1 MRTIVDSLCSDRC
14 AGRATGTP
22 GGIAA
27 RAEVVAALR
36 GAGLDPFEQSIPS
49 CNGANVLAPIAGDH
63 DRWVLVA
70 AHYDHLGRSFGETY
84 RGADDNAAA
93 VAILIEVAHRM
104 VRTKPK
110 GRGIL
115 FAAFDAEEPPYFL
128 SDSMGSEY
136 FARHPTIP
144 LDKIDMMICMDLVG
158 HAIGGEDLPEA
169 VSKSVFALGAER
181 SQGTGAIVDL
191 LEGTVPGVHVR
202 RADAEIVPPLSD
214 YDAFW
219 RRDVPFMLLTNGRT
233 SRYHTP
239 QDTPEHLDFAKM
251 ASTALWLESFV
262 RRTCERTE
270 HRVAFRASARDDA
283 STLRSIDAITRAL
296 EPIDPRASMARSMAV
311 DLMRLCDSEGRLPDA
326 RREEAPA
333 LIAMIESALQ

>member
-1 MRTIVDSLCSDRC
+1 MYDVVQALCSDRC

-22 GGIAA
+22 GGNAA

-36 GAGLDPFEQSIPS
+36 GAGLDPFEQPIPS
-49 CNGANVLAPIAGDH
+49 CNGANVLAPIRGDD
-63 DRWVLVA
+63 DRWGLVA
-70 AHYDHLGRSFGETY
+70 AHYDHLGRAGGETY

-93 VAILIEVAHRM
+93 LAILIDVAKTLA
-104 VRTKPK
+104 RTRPK
-110 GRGIL
+110 RRGVL

-144 LDKIDMMICMDLVG
+144 LDRIDMMLCMDLVG
-158 HAIGGEDLPEA
+158 HAIGSVGLPEA
-169 VSKSVFALGAER
+169 VTKSVCALGAER
-181 SQGTGAIVDL
+181 SDGTAAIVDEL
-191 LEGTVPGVHVR
+191 VSAVPGVQIR

-219 RRDVPFMLLTNGRT
+219 RREVPFLFLTNGRS

-239 QDTPEHLDFAKM
+239 QDTPDHLDYAKM
-251 ASTALWLESFV
+251 TATARLVERFV
-262 RRTCERTE
+262 RAACERPE
-270 HRVAFRASARDDA
+270 PRVAFRASARDDA
-283 STLRSIDAITRAL
+283 STLRSVDAITGAL
-296 EPIDPRASMARSMAV
+296 EAIDPRASLARGMAAQ
-311 DLMRLCDSEGRLPDA
+311 LMKCCDPAGRLPEA